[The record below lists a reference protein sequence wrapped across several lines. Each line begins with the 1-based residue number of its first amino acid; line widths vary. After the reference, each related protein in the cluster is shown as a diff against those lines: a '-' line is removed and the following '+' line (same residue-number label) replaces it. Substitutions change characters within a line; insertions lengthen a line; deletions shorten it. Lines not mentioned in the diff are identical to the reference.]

1 MALPLPARAPATAA
15 GLRLLAGPEAH
26 VPLRAIDGQDFTRR
40 VIAVAFLIRLL
51 SLVAGVYGL
60 EDGTVT
66 TGVLLVIA
74 LLGITSYL
82 GTARGGRLPRIVVR
96 HPLVAMVD
104 VLLVLL
110 VVYVVGVNSPLVF
123 ATFSTALLVGVVFPV
138 PVAVLF
144 GIVLVGGYTAT
155 WQATGASPGDLGFPI
170 VFGTPLLYLCLIWV
184 GAAVRSVYAEQV
196 DVMRALATSHALR
209 TAAEERA
216 RLAREMHDSLAKT
229 LHGIALGASA
239 LPVWVRRD
247 PDRAAEA
254 AEQLANDAERA
265 AREARQILERMR
277 ADEPD
282 RPLAQVLGE
291 RCRAFAAEHGGT
303 CTFTASEVVDL
314 TSDVRYEVIAVIDE
328 ALRNVARHAQASEVT
343 VSLDAVG
350 NEAEVV
356 VRDNGRGFVPPAAGS
371 RRRGH
376 YGLEGMHE
384 RATVAGGRLQVE
396 STPATGTL
404 VRLLVPRGDRA

>member
-1 MALPLPARAPATAA
+1 M
-15 GLRLLAGPEAH
+15 
-26 VPLRAIDGQDFTRR
+26 
-40 VIAVAFLIRLL
+40 
-51 SLVAGVYGL
+51 
-60 EDGTVT
+60 
-66 TGVLLVIA
+66 IA

-155 WQATGASPGDLGFPI
+155 WQATGASPGDLRFPI

-328 ALRNVARHAQASEVT
+328 ALRNVARHAQASK
-343 VSLDAVG
+343 
-350 NEAEVV
+350 
-356 VRDNGRGFVPPAAGS
+356 
-371 RRRGH
+371 
-376 YGLEGMHE
+376 
-384 RATVAGGRLQVE
+384 
-396 STPATGTL
+396 
-404 VRLLVPRGDRA
+404 